1 MSTLKA
7 APAQES
13 RIEEIQQQLGER
25 EDRLHSEQIRD
36 WILQLAA
43 DREAKASRRNGGKRE
58 EVRGKK

>member
-13 RIEEIQQQLGER
+13 RIEELQQQLGER
-25 EDRLHSEQIRD
+25 EDRLHSEQVRD

-43 DREAKASRRNGGKRE
+43 DREAKALRRNGSKRE
-58 EVRGKK
+58 EVRSEK